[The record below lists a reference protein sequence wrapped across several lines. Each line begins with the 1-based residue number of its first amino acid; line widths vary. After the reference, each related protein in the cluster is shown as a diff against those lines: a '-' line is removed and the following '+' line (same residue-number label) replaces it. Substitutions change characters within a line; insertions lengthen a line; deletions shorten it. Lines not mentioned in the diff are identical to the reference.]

1 VAFELV
7 DGRLAVEVRD
17 HGRGGADPD
26 GGSGLRG
33 LADRLAALGGE
44 LNVESPPGEGTTVI
58 ASIPCA

>member
-1 VAFELV
+1 MAVRH
-7 DGRLAVEVRD
+7 DGDRLRVEVRD
-17 HGRGGADPD
+17 DGRGGANPD

-44 LNVESPPGEGTTVI
+44 LSVESPPGEGTAVI